1 VHPRLAGTSKH
12 MYFNF
17 SQKLVPF
24 GVTGNTL
31 LVAPGERASHSV
43 AGFWSSAG
51 YVKNENEV
59 GARIVWP

>member
-1 VHPRLAGTSKH
+1 